1 MANNKGNHTDKIC
14 DVLVLGGGGA
24 GLTAAA
30 RVASISDKKV
40 IVLEK
45 ADFLGGGAI
54 QAGDFRVYNSLWQ
67 KERGLD
73 DSMEEDLLKYM
84 DETNW
89 SLDSKLVGNT
99 FKATGRFFDW
109 LCTFEP
115 DVADQ
120 YEPGRYIFDMPD
132 QGPVVPTYKG
142 TGRVRGGTFASKLL
156 IAQCKKLGVELFT
169 KTAVK
174 DLIVENGKV
183 VGAVAEGED
192 GTFTVSC
199 EACVLATGS
208 WINKQELLEKVH
220 PKYAKVD
227 PGPIVKGGHRSSAY
241 TGDGLALAQQAGA
254 FIDYDSFVLRLMG
267 PMAMLPG
274 ETVSSMSNHPYSL
287 QINLNGK
294 RWTCEPSQVRMGIF
308 RSGHLLAEQPE
319 GISFSLF
326 DNNTVLAAAK
336 EAKEHPASG
345 YGGFFG
351 HPHFPENPIQ
361 DILDTMNGKF
371 KTPFGPPDDDGKKR
385 EPTEGEKL
393 MKEES
398 VTDGAAPMQGMN
410 MIFRA
415 DTIEE
420 LAGKIG
426 VSADALKET
435 IAHYNECCENGFDD
449 EFFKPAKH
457 LVPLTGPYYALRCNL
472 GTDGAFGGVKV
483 NGNMQAYKDGGG
495 LVEGFYVVGD
505 FASGRFINDLGFKRQ
520 IINDLSWAF
529 ASGLIAGESAVE
541 YLNCKA

>member
-1 MANNKGNHTDKIC
+1 MEKKC

-30 RVASISDKKV
+30 RIASISDKKV

-54 QAGDFRVYNSLWQ
+54 QAGDYRVYNSQWQ
-67 KERGLD
+67 KNHGCD
-73 DSMEEDLLKYM
+73 DAMEEDLLKFM
-84 DETNW
+84 DDTNW
-89 SLDSKLVGNT
+89 LLDSKLVGNT

-115 DVADQ
+115 DVADH

-132 QGPVVPTYKG
+132 QGPVVPAYKS
-142 TGRVRGGTFASKLL
+142 TGRARGGTYAAKLL
-156 IAQCKKLGVELFT
+156 IAQCKKLGVELYT

-174 DLIVENGKV
+174 KLVVENGKV
-183 VGAVAEGED
+183 TGAVAEGPE
-192 GTFTVSC
+192 GTVTVDC
-199 EACVLATGS
+199 KACILATGS
-208 WINKQELLEKVH
+208 WINRQDVLEKVH

-241 TGDGLALAQQAGA
+241 TGDGIDLAKQAGA
-254 FIDYDSFVLRLMG
+254 FLDYDSFVLRLMG
-267 PMAMLPG
+267 PLTMAPG
-274 ETVSSMSNHPYSL
+274 QTLGAMSNHPYAL

-294 RWTCEPSQVRMGIF
+294 RWTCEPSQVRMGVF

-319 GISFSLF
+319 GISFVLF
-326 DNNTVLAAAK
+326 DENTVK
-336 EAKEHPASG
+336 EAVRDNRENPPSG

-351 HPHFPENPIQ
+351 HPSFPEDPLG
-361 DILDTMNGKF
+361 DLMDTLAGKA
-371 KTPFGPPDDDGKKR
+371 KIPFGPPPEEG
-385 EPTEGEKL
+385 GEKKQPPKGEK
-393 MKEES
+393 KEEDI
-398 VTDGAAPMQGMN
+398 TEGAAPMQGMN
-410 MIFRA
+410 QFYRGE
-415 DTIEE
+415 TLEE
-420 LAGKIG
+420 LAEKMG
-426 VSADALKET
+426 VPAEALKET
-435 IAHYNECCENGFDD
+435 VAHYNQCCENGFDD
-449 EFFKPAKH
+449 EFFKPKKF
-457 LVPLTGPYYALRCNL
+457 LVPLKGPFFALRCNL

-483 NGNMQAYKDGGG
+483 NGDMQAYRDGGG

-541 YLNCKA
+541 YLKAK